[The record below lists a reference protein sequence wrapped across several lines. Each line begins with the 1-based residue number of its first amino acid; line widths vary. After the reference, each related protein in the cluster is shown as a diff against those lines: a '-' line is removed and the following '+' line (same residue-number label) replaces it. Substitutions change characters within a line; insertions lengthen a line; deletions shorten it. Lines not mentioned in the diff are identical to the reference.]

1 MKHVSDHFTVGW
13 VDRRCPLHL
22 ASKKR
27 LSSSRV
33 QVGKSDMQVL
43 TEERAVY
50 ATLASSSETAR
61 TTAFASSAKSSYAAV
76 YETAGK
82 FPEYFLFAQKETS

>member
-1 MKHVSDHFTVGW
+1 
-13 VDRRCPLHL
+13 
-22 ASKKR
+22 
-27 LSSSRV
+27 
-33 QVGKSDMQVL
+33 MQVL